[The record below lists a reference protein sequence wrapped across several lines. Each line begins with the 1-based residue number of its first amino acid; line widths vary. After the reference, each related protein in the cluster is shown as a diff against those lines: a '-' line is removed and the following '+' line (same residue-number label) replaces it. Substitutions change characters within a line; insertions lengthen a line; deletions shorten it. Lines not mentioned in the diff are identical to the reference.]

1 MTTKEVL
8 TSETVL
14 LADDHFLQTLPRD
27 ELFIKFINNV
37 RPLDW
42 QNPTP
47 AEKYN
52 LLVIGGGSGGLLAA
66 AGASMMG
73 AKVALVEKNIM
84 GGDCLNT
91 GCVPSKAIIR
101 SARAMY
107 DVATAHEFGVSVP
120 EGVTL
125 DFEKAM
131 RRVRQ
136 VRADISYVDSVK
148 RFTDLGVDVFL
159 GSGKFTGRNSF
170 EVDGKTIHFK
180 KAVIATGSRAY
191 HPPIEGLSEA
201 GYLTNETVFNLTE
214 QPKSMAIIGAGP
226 IGCELAQTFS
236 RFGTKVTIIQ
246 DSPHI
251 LNREDADAAEI
262 VQEAFIKEGIGLVFN
277 AKTTHITVD
286 ETGKT
291 LLVENSDGT
300 QTIIVDEILVAT
312 GRLPNVQGLGLEIA
326 GVDYTERRGVIVNKY
341 LQTSN
346 PVIYATGDVTLAHKF
361 THTADAASRIVLRNA
376 LFAGSMKHTDMVIPW
391 CTYTDPEIAHV
402 GMYEATAKAQGIEVD
417 TFTAHFDHNDRAIAD
432 GDQNGFVK
440 VHVKKGS
447 DKILGA
453 TIVARTAGDM
463 INEFTLAIMGK
474 LGLGTIAKTIHPYPT
489 QGEGIKKVAD
499 MYNASRLTPTAKKF
513 STKWLDWTL

>member
-1 MTTKEVL
+1 MTTKTTL
-8 TSETVL
+8 PT
-14 LADDHFLQTLPRD
+14 DDHFLNTLPRD
-27 ELFIKFINNV
+27 ELFTKLINNI

-52 LLVIGGGSGGLLAA
+52 LLVIGGGSGGLVATV
-66 AGASMMG
+66 GGSMMG

-101 SARAMY
+101 SARAMH
-107 DVATAHEFGVSVP
+107 DVTTAHEFGVTVP

-125 DFEKAM
+125 DFEKVM
-131 RRVRQ
+131 RRMRQ
-136 VRADISYVDSVK
+136 VRADISHVDSVK

-159 GSGKFTGRNSF
+159 GSGQFTGRNSF
-170 EVDGKTIHFK
+170 EVDGKTIVFK

-201 GYLTNETVFNLTE
+201 GYLTNETVFNITE
-214 QPKSMAIIGAGP
+214 QPRTLAVIGAGP

-246 DSPHI
+246 NSSHI

-262 VQEAFIKEGIGLVFN
+262 VQQAFIKEGIDILFN
-277 AKTTHITVD
+277 AKTTHITVS
-286 ETGKT
+286 EAGKT
-291 LLVENSDGT
+291 LHVEVENPDGAT
-300 QTIIVDEILVAT
+300 TITVDEILVST
-312 GRLPNVQGLGLEIA
+312 GRVPNVQGLGLEIA
-326 GVDYTERRGVIVNKY
+326 GVDYTERHGVMVNKY
-341 LQTSN
+341 LQTTN
-346 PVIYATGDVTLAHKF
+346 PVIYATGDVALAHKF
-361 THTADAASRIVLRNA
+361 THTADAAARIVLRNA
-376 LFAGSMKHTDMVIPW
+376 LFAGLVKHTDMVIPW

-402 GMYEATAKAQGIEVD
+402 GMYEADAQAKGIEAD
-417 TFTAHFDHNDRAIAD
+417 TFIAHFDHNDRAIAD
-432 GDQNGFVK
+432 GDQDGFVK

-499 MYNASRLTPTAKKF
+499 AYNASRLGPTAKKL